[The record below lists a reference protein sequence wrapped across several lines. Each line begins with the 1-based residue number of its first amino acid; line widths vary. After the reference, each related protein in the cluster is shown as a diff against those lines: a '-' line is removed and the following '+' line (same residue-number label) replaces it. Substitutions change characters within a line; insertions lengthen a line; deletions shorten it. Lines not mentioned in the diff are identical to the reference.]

1 MPKMVVVGPVEEAA
15 PPFPPFPPLA
25 PPAPELGAL
34 VAYTVAVLVCL
45 IVVVTTVVDE
55 PEPRVYVRVV
65 SDPGE
70 PAPPLGDD
78 PLPPVPI
85 GIEAEGVI
93 TAPPLPVVVADG
105 EDPAG
110 PVGTPEANEERIAEL
125 ADEACS
131 TGQTV

>member
-15 PPFPPFPPLA
+15 PSFPLGT

-65 SDPGE
+65 SDSGEPGE

-78 PLPPVPI
+78 PLPPVPS
-85 GIEAEGVI
+85 GIEAEGVM
-93 TAPPLPVVVADG
+93 TAPPLPVVVALEG
-105 EDPAG
+105 DPAG
-110 PVGTPEANEERIAEL
+110 PVGAPEANDERIAEW